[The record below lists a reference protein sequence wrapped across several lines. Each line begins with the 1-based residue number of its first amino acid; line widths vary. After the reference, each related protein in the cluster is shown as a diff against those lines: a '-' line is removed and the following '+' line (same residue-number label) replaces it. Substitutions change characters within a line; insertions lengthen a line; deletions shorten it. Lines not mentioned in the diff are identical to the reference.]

1 MPRPSIYPG
10 RRYRRFLNTKLNLFM
25 NKYIS
30 VKRLLRKGGVERFGG
45 WEMGGGV
52 IVRNV
57 FIFQKRNAHRW
68 GGSSGVGLVDVDA
81 VILVKF

>member
-1 MPRPSIYPG
+1 
-10 RRYRRFLNTKLNLFM
+10 M

-30 VKRLLRKGGVERFGG
+30 VKRLLRKGESERFGG
-45 WEMGGGV
+45 WETGGGV

-68 GGSSGVGLVDVDA
+68 GGSLEVGLVGVDGMN
-81 VILVKF
+81 LVEL